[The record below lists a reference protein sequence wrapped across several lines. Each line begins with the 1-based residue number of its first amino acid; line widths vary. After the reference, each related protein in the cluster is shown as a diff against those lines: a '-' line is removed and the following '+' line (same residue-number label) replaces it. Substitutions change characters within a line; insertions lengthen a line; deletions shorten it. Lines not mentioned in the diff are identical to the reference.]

1 MFREEIGAEMRHSYV
16 NRPHQF
22 IARVDAEQ
30 QDANAKPSFEQLLL
44 RHLDGLYGLALR
56 LTKNREQARDL
67 LQEACLKACENF
79 HQLRELEKV
88 KTWLFRILH
97 RTFISRHRRRRQEL
111 PLVDIELD
119 ESLLAD
125 AGDSF
130 ESRAFENLL
139 DDEVQAA
146 FDALPVEFR
155 EVIVLADIEELSYRE
170 IAEILN
176 IPMGTVASRLY
187 RGHSLL
193 REKLKEYAR
202 HRGY

>member
-1 MFREEIGAEMRHSYV
+1 M

-22 IARVDAEQ
+22 ISRVDAEL
-30 QDANAKPSFEQLLL
+30 QDASAKPSFEQLLL
-44 RHLDGLYGLALR
+44 RHLNSLYGLAMR
-56 LTKNREQARDL
+56 LTQNREQAKDL
-67 LQEACLKACENF
+67 LQEACLKAFENF
-79 HQLRELEKV
+79 HRLREIEKV
-88 KTWLFRILH
+88 KIWLFRILH
-97 RTFISRHRRRRQEL
+97 RTFISSSRRRRHEL
-111 PLVDIELD
+111 PLVDIDLD
-119 ESLLAD
+119 ESLLAE

-130 ESRAFENLL
+130 EIRAFENLL

-193 REKLKEYAR
+193 RERLKGYAR
-202 HRGY
+202 QHGY

>member
-1 MFREEIGAEMRHSYV
+1 R
-16 NRPHQF
+16 N
-22 IARVDAEQ
+22 
-30 QDANAKPSFEQLLL
+30 
-44 RHLDGLYGLALR
+44 
-56 LTKNREQARDL
+56 
-67 LQEACLKACENF
+67 
-79 HQLRELEKV
+79 
-88 KTWLFRILH
+88 
-97 RTFISRHRRRRQEL
+97 EL

-125 AGDSF
+125 AGGSF
-130 ESRAFENLL
+130 EVRAFENLL

-193 REKLKEYAR
+193 RERLKEYAR
-202 HRGY
+202 QHGY

>member
-1 MFREEIGAEMRHSYV
+1 M
-16 NRPHQF
+16 NRPHQL
-22 IARVDAEQ
+22 ISRLDAEQ
-30 QDANAKPSFEQLLL
+30 QDASARPSFEQLVL
-44 RHLDGLYGLALR
+44 RHLDSLYGFAFR

-67 LQEACLKACENF
+67 LQEASLKALENF
-79 HQLRELEKV
+79 QQLREFDKA

-97 RTFISRHRRRRQEL
+97 RVFLSRYRRRRHEL

-130 ESRAFENLL
+130 EVRAFGNLL

-146 FDALPVEFR
+146 FDALAVEFR
-155 EVIVLADIEELSYRE
+155 EVIMLADIEELSYRE

-187 RGHSLL
+187 RGHTLL
-193 REKLKEYAR
+193 RERLKEYAR
-202 HRGY
+202 QHGY